1 MTGIIS
7 MATDYTNSVQ
17 LSYGGVEQKGSTTSA
32 PLGRMLRG
40 EYPEIA
46 ASTRLLQL
54 FRDDKTL
61 FQLNEGNNTSK
72 SFYEKDGLLADSNFF
87 QLIRYSFKE
96 GNPETALQA
105 PNSVVISEGLAK
117 KMFGTG
123 HALDKVVRIGSNT
136 NGDSLFRIT
145 GVFSEP
151 SAPSHINANFFMSFR
166 GGNMNRFANDSPSLV
181 NNNMFHTYLLLKEGT
196 DEKKLVQKFP
206 SFVQRHLSE
215 QLRQMGKQRNYFLT
229 PVADIHLSNVGKGL
243 SPAGN
248 TTTLFILSSI
258 AILTLLI
265 ACINFM
271 NLSTANSA
279 KRAAE
284 VGVRKVLGAQR
295 SLLLRQFLGESLV
308 MAVIAL
314 IFALVLTF
322 ALLPLFEQVS
332 GKTLLISFQQK
343 ILLCGLFIL
352 LALITGLLAGSYPA
366 FLSFFF

>member
-1 MTGIIS
+1 
-7 MATDYTNSVQ
+7 
-17 LSYGGVEQKGSTTSA
+17 
-32 PLGRMLRG
+32 
-40 EYPEIA
+40 
-46 ASTRLLQL
+46 
-54 FRDDKTL
+54 
-61 FQLNEGNNTSK
+61 
-72 SFYEKDGLLADSNFF
+72 
-87 QLIRYSFKE
+87 
-96 GNPETALQA
+96 
-105 PNSVVISEGLAK
+105 
-117 KMFGTG
+117 
-123 HALDKVVRIGSNT
+123 
-136 NGDSLFRIT
+136 
-145 GVFSEP
+145 
-151 SAPSHINANFFMSFR
+151 
-166 GGNMNRFANDSPSLV
+166 
-181 NNNMFHTYLLLKEGT
+181 MFHTYLLLKEGT

-322 ALLPLFEQVS
+322 ALFSLFEQVS
-332 GKTLLISFQQK
+332 GKTLLISFH
-343 ILLCGLFIL
+343 
-352 LALITGLLAGSYPA
+352 
-366 FLSFFF
+366 